1 MSRAH
6 GTLLNL
12 QYDVSDRNGDNMA
25 SPLLS
30 MEATETKTTR
40 LGFIAGTILEDKKM
54 SFERILF
61 RATRGNMFLKVVR
74 PDAAEGGRIVRLP
87 CTLPLPPSGVG
98 VCVCGVTDRA
108 RYLASEIDERRFAH
122 RSNTYAISSAES

>member
-6 GTLLNL
+6 GTQLNL

-30 MEATETKTTR
+30 MEATESKTTR

-87 CTLPLPPSGVG
+87 CTLPLPPSCVR
-98 VCVCGVTDRA
+98 VCVWGGGGGGSRTE
-108 RYLASEIDERRFAH
+108 LAIWRLKLMRDDLLTVA
-122 RSNTYAISSAES
+122 TLTQ